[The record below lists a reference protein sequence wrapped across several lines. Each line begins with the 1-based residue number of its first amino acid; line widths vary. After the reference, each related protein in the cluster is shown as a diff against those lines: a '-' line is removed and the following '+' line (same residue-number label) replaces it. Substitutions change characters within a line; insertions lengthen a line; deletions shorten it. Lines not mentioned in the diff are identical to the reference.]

1 MNRILVAE
9 DEPRIASFIVKGLTA
24 AGYAV
29 SVAEDGDSALWEARS
44 GEHDL
49 LVLDLGLPGLDGLS
63 VLQEVRRHRVE
74 IPVVILTARDG
85 AEVLVEGLDAGADDF
100 ITKPFVFDE
109 LLARIRTRLRPDRR
123 PRETSLRFGD
133 LVFDLPA
140 RKVTRGG
147 VLIDL
152 SAREY
157 RILETFL
164 RHPGQVLSRQ
174 QLISHAWGQDFDSTS
189 NVVDV
194 YVGYLRKKLGP
205 GAIVTVR
212 GLGYRLEDAGADD
225 LADDLG
231 DDLGVDTP

>member
-24 AGYAV
+24 AGYTVA
-29 SVAEDGDSALWEARS
+29 VAEDGDSALWEGRS

-49 LVLDLGLPGLDGLS
+49 LVLDLGLPGRDGLS
-63 VLQEVRRHRVE
+63 VLQELRRNRID

-100 ITKPFVFDE
+100 ISKPFVFDE
-109 LLARIRTRLRPDRR
+109 LLARIRTRLRPNRLAR
-123 PRETSLRFGD
+123 QTTLRIGA
-133 LVFDLPA
+133 LEFDLEG
-140 RKVTRGG
+140 RKVTQDGAR
-147 VLIDL
+147 IDL

-174 QLISHAWGQDFDSTS
+174 QLISHAWGQDFDSSS
-189 NVVDV
+189 NIVDV
-194 YVGYLRKKLGP
+194 YVGYLRRKLGP
-205 GAIVTVR
+205 GVISTVR
-212 GLGYRLEDAGADD
+212 GMGYRMEDAGPQPVQDAT
-225 LADDLG
+225 A
-231 DDLGVDTP
+231 